1 MLVVLGFLLATL
13 IALALAPAYRARA
26 MRLTYKHMRRIL
38 PLTDS
43 ELLVDRDRLRAQYA
57 VRIHDLETK
66 LEKLRLAAARQQVEV
81 NRRDAT
87 INALEADLAKLRAD
101 LEENVNARRVLEQT
115 VMDRL
120 PAVEQ
125 RLAET
130 RSLLEQRDRELAA
143 VTADTGKNARAL
155 DEVMQINAQQR
166 AEIERLNGVIATRGV
181 RSSRAARDARFEGD
195 LALRSELEA
204 LRAKTREQESLIS
217 RLQTLVTAPSQ
228 VGQAARANGVHANQ
242 GQDHEA
248 ELERLRRDLAEAE
261 SALKSVSDQ
270 ADYKQ
275 VADETAKA
283 RLQSLDDLVAEQEAK
298 IKRLEAALAVY
309 EKGGGEG
316 RAISLKDSKIAM
328 KARIAALQSDADERA
343 ATVERLRAELAS
355 ANERLALQ
363 SARFRDEVRRLR
375 SGAPSGSPREEKKA
389 AARRSLADRI
399 TEANPALAASLRATP
414 SRTAKGNADNVDAH
428 GEPGGGPIPAE
439 GAGEPASPRLNG
451 PTQQSTATQKV
462 DGESGEAPEAT
473 ARSTGSPDT
482 DAQPRSR
489 LLDRIAGLSKS

>member
-13 IALALAPAYRARA
+13 IAVILAPAYRARA
-26 MRLTYKHMRRIL
+26 MRLTYRHMRRIL
-38 PLTDS
+38 PLTES
-43 ELLVDRDRLRAQYA
+43 EVQVDRDRLRAQYA

-87 INALEADLAKLRAD
+87 INALEADLAKLRTD

-130 RSLLEQRDRELAA
+130 RTLLEQRDRELAA
-143 VTADTGKNARAL
+143 VTSDTGKNARAL

-181 RSSRAARDARFEGD
+181 RSSRAARDARFEGE

-228 VGQAARANGVHANQ
+228 AGQAARANGAGADHD
-242 GQDHEA
+242 QDA
-248 ELERLRRDLAEAE
+248 ELDRLRRDLAEAE

-275 VADETAKA
+275 VADETVKA
-283 RLQSLDDLVAEQEAK
+283 RLRSLDDLTAEQAAR

-309 EKGGGEG
+309 EKGGGDG
-316 RAISLKDSKIAM
+316 RSISLKDSKIAM

-343 ATVERLRAELAS
+343 VTIDRLRAELAS

-363 SARFRDEVRRLR
+363 SARFRDELRHLR
-375 SGAPSGSPREEKKA
+375 SGAPFGPPKEEKQA

-399 TEANPALAASLRATP
+399 TEANPGLAASLRATP
-414 SRTAKGNADNVDAH
+414 RHPASRSSDDAQT
-428 GEPGGGPIPAE
+428 GIEASAGRGSAE
-439 GAGEPASPRLNG
+439 GQAAPSRRNG
-451 PTQQSTATQKV
+451 PVEESTGTEAG
-462 DGESGEAPEAT
+462 DLAPEKAPV
-473 ARSTGSPDT
+473 ADPRSTVTPEAN
-482 DAQPRSR
+482 AQPKSR

>member
-1 MLVVLGFLLATL
+1 MLVLLGFLLATL
-13 IALALAPAYRARA
+13 IAVVLAPVYRARA
-26 MRLTYKHMRRIL
+26 MRLTYKHMRRVL

-43 ELLVDRDRLRAQYA
+43 EVLVDRDRLKAQYA

-66 LEKLRLAAARQQVEV
+66 LERLRLAAARQQVEV

-101 LEENVNARRVLEQT
+101 LEQNVNARRVLEQT

-143 VTADTGKNARAL
+143 VTSDTGKNARAL

-166 AEIERLNGVIATRGV
+166 AEIERLNGVIVTRGV
-181 RSSRAARDARFEGD
+181 RSSRAARDARFEGE
-195 LALRSELEA
+195 LALRAELEA

-228 VGQAARANGVHANQ
+228 AGQVAHANGARADHG
-242 GQDHEA
+242 HEA

-283 RLQSLDDLVAEQEAK
+283 RLQSLDDLVAEQAAQ
-298 IKRLEAALAVY
+298 IKRLEATLAVY
-309 EKGGGEG
+309 EKSGGDG
-316 RAISLKDSKIAM
+316 RSISLKDSKIAM
-328 KARIAALQSDADERA
+328 KARIAALQSDSENRA
-343 ATVERLRAELAS
+343 VTIERLRAELAS

-363 SARFRDEVRRLR
+363 AARFRDELRHLR
-375 SGAPSGSPREEKKA
+375 SGAPSEPPREEKQA

-399 TEANPALAASLRATP
+399 TEANPALAASLRAAP
-414 SRTAKGNADNVDAH
+414 YRAASRNAGGSRID
-428 GEPGGGPIPAE
+428 GGPEAGRAPAAD
-439 GAGEPASPRLNG
+439 GARQPASPRLNG
-451 PTQQSTATQKV
+451 HNGEELTAAVTG
-462 DGESGEAPEAT
+462 DAARPE
-473 ARSTGSPDT
+473 DT
-482 DAQPRSR
+482 DAQRKSR